1 MKKLKRL
8 LEMSFGFSA
17 KEANGFMVMILIN
30 LMLFGLLLTKPWLLW
45 ANNTYEEEQKKLE
58 ALRLAWEQRIVQD
71 SVLFWQ
77 SIKPFSVYETT
88 QQQWEKFGFA
98 PGLAK
103 RITNL
108 SKKPNAI
115 KNFESFLGIY
125 GMDSSIAQTLKPYI
139 IFNETKSTLKNTP
152 INQSYKQV
160 KRYDLNQADTTQL
173 KTVYGI
179 GSKLANRIVAYRQQL
194 GGFVNE
200 AQVLE
205 VYRIDTTAVERIFKT
220 FYITENFEPNKID
233 INKASISDLMAHP
246 YINFKMAQAIFNYRK
261 QHGFYKNAGD
271 LVLVKVLSEK
281 EIEKL
286 KPYLSFEE

>member
-1 MKKLKRL
+1 
-8 LEMSFGFSA
+8 MSFGFSA
-17 KEANGFMVMILIN
+17 KEANGFMVMISIN

-45 ANNTYEEEQKKLE
+45 ASNNYEEEQKKLE
-58 ALRLAWEQRIVQD
+58 LLRLAWEQKILQD
-71 SVLFWQ
+71 SMLFWQ
-77 SIKPFSVYETT
+77 SVKPFTVKETT
-88 QQQWEKFGFA
+88 RQQWEKLGFT
-98 PGLAK
+98 PSLAT

-115 KNFESFLGIY
+115 KNFGSFLGIY
-125 GMDSSIAQTLKPYI
+125 GMDSALAQKLKPYI
-139 IFNETKSTLKNTP
+139 IFNETTPTFKNAT
-152 INQSYKQV
+152 INQPDKQV
-160 KRYDLNQADTTQL
+160 KRYDLNKADTIQL

-220 FYITENFEPNKID
+220 FYIAENFEPNKINV
-233 INKASISDLMAHP
+233 NKASLSDLMAHP

-261 QHGFYKNAGD
+261 QHGYYKNAGD
-271 LVLVKVLSEK
+271 LLLVKLLSAK

-286 KPYLSFEE
+286 NPYISFEE

>member
-1 MKKLKRL
+1 
-8 LEMSFGFSA
+8 MSFGFSA
-17 KEANGFMVMILIN
+17 KEAKGFMVLIIIN

-45 ANNTYEEEQKKLE
+45 ASNHYEDEQKKLE
-58 ALRLAWEQRIVQD
+58 ALYQAWQQKILQD
-71 SVLFWQ
+71 SILFWQ
-77 SIKPFSVYETT
+77 SIRPFTVQETN
-88 QQQWEKFGFA
+88 QQQWEKFGFT

-115 KNFESFLGIY
+115 KNFESFLSIY
-125 GMDSSIAQTLKPYI
+125 GMDSVIAQKLKPHL
-139 IFNETKSTLKNTP
+139 IFSETTSTVKNTSV
-152 INQSYKQV
+152 NQSYKQV
-160 KRYDLNQADTTQL
+160 KRFDLNQADTTQL

-205 VYRIDTTAVERIFKT
+205 VYKIDTTTAERIFKT
-220 FYITENFEPNKID
+220 FYIAENFEPNKIY
-233 INKASISDLMAHP
+233 INKASHSDLMAHP
-246 YINFKMAQAIFNYRK
+246 YIHFKMAQAIYNYRK
-261 QHGFYKNAGD
+261 QHGNYKSAGD
-271 LVLVKVLSEK
+271 LVLPKVLSEK